1 MTHTTDKAWQHPEV
15 QLAGGGYIV
24 AYLAGLALMGLSLWI
39 VHEHALAPM
48 DTGMAISLV
57 AGLAALVQCIL
68 LLHLSI
74 SETQIW
80 HTVTLILFIP
90 LFILTIGLTS
100 WMFHGLY
107 RRTMLMP
114 AAHVSAP
121 ATGAQAAGAMKA
133 PG

>member
-1 MTHTTDKAWQHPEV
+1 MTHTTDNAWQHPEV
-15 QLAGGGYIV
+15 QLAGGGYVV
-24 AYLAGLALMGLSLWI
+24 AYLLGLALMGLSLWI
-39 VHEHALAPM
+39 VREHTLAPM
-48 DTGMAISLV
+48 DIGIAISVV
-57 AGLAALVQCIL
+57 AGLAALIQCVL
-68 LLHLSI
+68 LLHLNV

-80 HTVTLILFIP
+80 QTVALILFIP

-114 AAHVSAP
+114 VAHVSAP
-121 ATGAQAAGAMKA
+121 ASRAQASASARA

>member
-1 MTHTTDKAWQHPEV
+1 MN
-15 QLAGGGYIV
+15 
-24 AYLAGLALMGLSLWI
+24 
-39 VHEHALAPM
+39 
-48 DTGMAISLV
+48 
-57 AGLAALVQCIL
+57 
-68 LLHLSI
+68 I

-80 HTVTLILFIP
+80 HTVALILFIP

-114 AAHVSAP
+114 ATQVSAP
-121 ATGAQAAGAMKA
+121 AGGAQASGTTSA

>member
-1 MTHTTDKAWQHPEV
+1 MTHTTDNAWQHPEV

-39 VHEHALAPM
+39 VREHTLAPM
-48 DTGMAISLV
+48 DIGIAISLV
-57 AGLAALVQCIL
+57 AGLAALVQCVL
-68 LLHLSI
+68 LLHLNI

-80 HTVTLILFIP
+80 HTVALILFIP
-90 LFILTIGLTS
+90 LFILAVGLS
-100 WMFHGLY
+100 AWMFHGLY

-114 AAHVSAP
+114 ATHVSVP
-121 ATGAQAAGAMKA
+121 AGGAQASGTTSA

>member
-1 MTHTTDKAWQHPEV
+1 MTHTTDNAWQHPEV

-39 VHEHALAPM
+39 VREHTLAPM
-48 DTGMAISLV
+48 DIGIAISLV
-57 AGLAALVQCIL
+57 AGLAALVQCVL
-68 LLHLSI
+68 LLHLNI

-80 HTVTLILFIP
+80 HTVALILFIP
-90 LFILTIGLTS
+90 LFILAVGLS
-100 WMFHGLY
+100 AWMFHGLY

-121 ATGAQAAGAMKA
+121 AGGAQASGTTSA

>member
-1 MTHTTDKAWQHPEV
+1 MTHTPDKAWQHPEV

-24 AYLAGLALMGLSLWI
+24 AFVLGIAFMGLSFAI
-39 VHEHALAPM
+39 VRGQALAPM
-48 DTGMAISLV
+48 DIGVAISVV
-57 AGLAALVQCIL
+57 AGLTALVQCVL
-68 LLHLSI
+68 LLHMNI

-80 HTVTLILFIP
+80 HTVALILFIP

-114 AAHVSAP
+114 ATQVSAP
-121 ATGAQAAGAMKA
+121 TVGAQARHTRAAG
-133 PG
+133 P